1 MTEQR
6 LDRIIGTLLQVG
18 VLLSAAV
25 VLAGGIYWLS
35 TSGSVAPDYAQFHSR
50 HHAWRPVAGLLTS
63 SSEGRPE
70 LIIELG
76 LLLLI
81 ATPVARVVFSLFAF
95 GVQRD
100 WTYVAITAIVLAVL
114 AYSLVSARSGGAG
127 DSPALFKMFN

>member
-35 TSGSVAPDYAQFHSR
+35 ASGSGAPDYAQFHSR
-50 HHAWRPVAGLLTS
+50 PHEWRPVAGLLTS

-76 LLLLI
+76 LLILI

-95 GVQRD
+95 GVRRD
-100 WTYVAITAIVLAVL
+100 WTYVTITAVVLAVL
-114 AYSLVSARSGGAG
+114 AYSLLTARGGG
-127 DSPALFKMFN
+127 